1 MVGGDGAEVV
11 GATIFLCCIIN
22 DEVADQSV
30 RQFSLT
36 AIHANLAGELI
47 WPYPLLP

>member
-1 MVGGDGAEVV
+1 MVISDCGESIQS
-11 GATIFLCCIIN
+11 TIFLCHIIN

-36 AIHANLAGELI
+36 AIHANLVGVLI
-47 WPYPLLP
+47 